1 MTPNFASAPL
11 NQSIEWLRTPQLGT
25 PSALVS
31 GTLALATLLVA
42 LALAFLAWRRPDQLD
57 RGKAA
62 LCSIAFFIFASMHAM
77 DTFYTPA
84 PTSPIRLAA
93 ALAGMVTALIFVRLI
108 PRMLAAPTLSQIQAL
123 GQEKDRALGD
133 LKKKETQ
140 FGRLIQEVK
149 EYAIYFMDVQGRV
162 VSWNQGAERIKGW
175 PTEEILGQSF
185 SRFYPEEAIRAGAPE
200 WGLRKAREDGLFM
213 EEGWRV
219 RKDGSR
225 FLAHVVISALYDE
238 EGQLT
243 GYSKVTRDITESRRA
258 EERLQSLAGE
268 LEAKVKAQTAEL
280 HESEARLLGF
290 IRRATTGI
298 AFKGLDGRFLLINPR
313 YAEMLGRPEAEILG
327 RTPEE
332 VLPMDICRPW
342 VEQER
347 RVRERQEEVRSEE
360 DWPRDG
366 RTPVRHYLSQ
376 LFPLT
381 DNSGQCWGVGV
392 MVTDITERKEAEL
405 AYLQSQKLESLG
417 ILAGGLAHDFN
428 NLLGAMSGNVELAK
442 LVADPGGPVNPYLQ
456 SLEELIG
463 RSSSLV
469 QQILAYAGRGTTNVI
484 PLDLNRQV
492 EDMTRLMRTALS
504 RKAVLHLEPD
514 PELPLTQGDPGQ
526 IQQVIMNLVLN
537 ASEAI
542 ADQGGS
548 ITIRTG
554 QEWLDATAIHGACPG
569 QGLEPGQ
576 HVFLEV
582 ADDGPGM
589 PPEVVERIFDPF
601 FTTKFTGRGLG
612 LSAVVGIIK
621 AHHGCIQVRSEPGKG
636 TNLKLL
642 FPVPVPVP
650 VAVEPPKV
658 LETQDFEKAID
669 GYRGSGTVLVVD
681 DEDPLRATATEALR
695 HIGFETLEARDGLE
709 ALETFNRNQDRIRLI
724 LLDLTMPRMDGED
737 AYRKLRENGL
747 LAPVILTSGFSE
759 RDVLQHFKSRGIA
772 GFLQKPYRLQALV
785 QMIRTVLPGAE
796 DGAGA
801 PVPGA
806 RRPMAPTPEFD
817 MGWTLLDQQHL
828 RLVEAYN
835 RLVEAMGPGGQRKER
850 ERALAGLKEI
860 ALTHFGVEETLME
873 RLAYPKTREHQT
885 SHARLIGQINGISE
899 RIRQRTLDFT
909 PPLLDFLECWLIHHI
924 QDDDRRLAQ
933 FLKAEGH

>member
-1 MTPNFASAPL
+1 MTPDFASAPL
-11 NQSIEWLRTPQLGT
+11 NQSLEWLRTPQLGT

-31 GTLALATLLVA
+31 GALAMATLLAA
-42 LALAFLAWRRPDQLD
+42 LALAFLAWRRADRLD
-57 RGKAA
+57 RRKAA
-62 LCSIAFFIFASMHAM
+62 FCSLAFFIFASMHAM
-77 DTFYTPA
+77 DAFYTPA

-93 ALAGMVTALIFVRLI
+93 ALAGMVTALIFVWLV
-108 PRMLAAPTLSQIQAL
+108 PRMLAAPTLSQIRAL

-149 EYAIYFMDVQGRV
+149 EYAIYFLDVQGRV
-162 VSWNQGAERIKGW
+162 VSWNPGAERIKGW

-200 WGLRKAREDGLFM
+200 RGLRKAREDGIFM

-238 EGQLT
+238 DGQLT

-313 YAEMLGRPEAEILG
+313 YAELLGVPEAEILG

-342 VEQER
+342 LDQER

-381 DNSGQCWGVGV
+381 DTSGQCWGVGV

-428 NLLGAMSGNVELAK
+428 NLLGAMGGNVELAK
-442 LVADPGGPVNPYLQ
+442 LAAGPGAPVKPYLQ
-456 SLEELIG
+456 TLEELIG

-469 QQILAYAGRGTTNVI
+469 QQILAYAGRGATNVI

-492 EDMTRLMRTALS
+492 EDMARLMRTALP
-504 RKAVLHLEPD
+504 RKAVLHLEQDPD
-514 PELPLTQGDPGQ
+514 LPLIQGDPGQ
-526 IQQVIMNLVLN
+526 IQQVIMNLALN

-542 ADQGGS
+542 ADQGGT

-554 QEWLDATAIHGACPG
+554 QEWLDASAIHGAGPG
-569 QGLEPGQ
+569 QDLEPGR
-576 HVFLEV
+576 HVLLEV

-612 LSAVVGIIK
+612 LSAVVGILK
-621 AHHGCIQVRSEPGKG
+621 AHHGCVQVRSEPGKG

-642 FPVPVPVP
+642 FPVPV
-650 VAVEPPKV
+650 AVEPPKV
-658 LETQDFEKAID
+658 LENQDFEQAID

-709 ALETFNRNQDRIRLI
+709 ALETFNRNRDRIRLI
-724 LLDLTMPRMDGED
+724 LMDLTMPRMDGED
-737 AYRKLRENGL
+737 AYRKLRDNGL
-747 LAPVILTSGFSE
+747 LAPVILTSGFSQG
-759 RDVLQHFKSRGIA
+759 DVLRHFKSRGIA

-785 QMIRTVLPGAE
+785 QMIRKVLPGAE
-796 DGAGA
+796 EGAGA
-801 PVPGA
+801 PAPGG
-806 RRPMAPTPEFD
+806 RQPLAPASEFT
-817 MGWTLLDQQHL
+817 MGCALLDQQHL

-835 RLVEAMGPGGQRKER
+835 RLVEAMAAGGRRKER
-850 ERALAGLKEI
+850 ERALAALKEV

-885 SHARLIGQINGISE
+885 SHARLIGQINGLSD
-899 RIRQRTLDFT
+899 RIRQGTLDFT
-909 PPLLDFLECWLIHHI
+909 PPLLDFLECWLIHHT
-924 QDDDRRLAQ
+924 QDDDRRLAL